1 MPGRKPHPAQP
12 GTRVSLGLKVTPDV
26 KTRLDE
32 TAKNNGRTQSH
43 EAEVRL
49 ERSFED
55 EDALDRAMLLAFGAD
70 NGPLLF
76 LVGEVLRVGAPHG
89 GGWLDEDSGAKD
101 VAAAFVHLLRR
112 LRAPDDGA
120 TASNGIEKRVDDLLF
135 DLGYTGAEHRAPESP
150 RARWAAEKR
159 SRFGIYAERL
169 IRYRVAVMKELLAQ
183 PPREMA
189 KPKPEDAASWQRI
202 FGFAQQRQRENEPE

>member
-1 MPGRKPHPAQP
+1 
-12 GTRVSLGLKVTPDV
+12 LKVTPDV

-32 TAKNNGRTQSH
+32 TAKNNGRTQSQ

-55 EDALDRAMLLAFGAD
+55 EDALDRAMVLAFGAD

-76 LVGEVLRVGAPHG
+76 LVGEVLRVAAPHD
-89 GGWLDEDSGAKD
+89 GGWLDDDAGAKD

-112 LRAPDDGA
+112 LKSPNDGA
-120 TASNGIEKRVDDLLF
+120 TASNGVEKRVDDLLF

-189 KPKPEDAASWQRI
+189 KPKPEDAASWERAI
-202 FGFAQQRQRENEPE
+202 AQLPTRREE

>member
-1 MPGRKPHPAQP
+1 M
-12 GTRVSLGLKVTPDV
+12 TPDV

-55 EDALDRAMLLAFGAD
+55 EDALDRAMVLAFGAD

-76 LVGEVLRVGAPHG
+76 LVGEVLRVAAPHG
-89 GGWLDEDSGAKD
+89 GGWLDDDAGAKD
-101 VAAAFVHLLRR
+101 VAAAFVHLMRR
-112 LRAPDDGA
+112 LRAPDEGVM
-120 TASNGIEKRVDDLLF
+120 TASDGVEKRVDSLLF
-135 DLGYTGAEHRAPESP
+135 DLGYDGREHGAPNSP

-169 IRYRVAVMKELLAQ
+169 IRYRLAVMKELLAQ

-189 KPKPEDAASWQRI
+189 KPKREDAASWERVS
-202 FGFAQQRQRENEPE
+202 ARLPTQREE